1 MVKIV
6 RIVLKVA
13 TLVALAVSS
22 VIFVWFLAW
31 VFWLAND
38 YFSPDQGLNQLF
50 DEASQRFAREQGLSE
65 EEFMG
70 ARLLFEARSL
80 FAALAGLWGWI
91 ALYAGAFMMNRPF
104 GKVPLAIK
112 MGLVAGILASLA
124 IPSTGITLAKYPII
138 TAMLLFTIWWLN
150 TSDAAAGKGLS
161 EPSKGSE

>member
-6 RIVLKVA
+6 RMVLKA
-13 TLVALAVSS
+13 TTLVALAVSS
-22 VIFVWFLAW
+22 VIFVWFLAR
-31 VFWLAND
+31 VFWLASG
-38 YFSPDQGLNQLF
+38 YLAPDEGLNQFF

-65 EEFMG
+65 EEFT
-70 ARLLFEARSL
+70 RTRFLFEARSL

-112 MGLVAGILASLA
+112 MGLVAGIPASLA
-124 IPSTGITLAKYPII
+124 MPSTGITLAKYPII

-150 TSDAAAGKGLS
+150 TSNAPAGKSLS